1 MEKTNHDLYTFYRK
15 QQNDYT
21 EKLHFISKQIRK
33 ISIWRIIIFLLTIIG
48 IYVASSY
55 QWIPVI
61 ITGIIGFGIFL
72 FLVVRHSSLFKEKQ
86 RYEIL
91 VKINTM
97 ELDLLAGKT
106 TGKPDG
112 IEWLSPDHPFAEDLD
127 IFGEKSLF
135 QLIDRSATQ
144 QGRNILAKTLLKL
157 YHDEDKL
164 FNRQQAI
171 SELKKNPRWRQSFQA
186 TGMLSDEQPDD
197 IDGLINWSQEKKSVF
212 DNLFYRS
219 LLVITP
225 VIGILVVL
233 LIAFKVFAISSF
245 LFFLIL
251 PFIILLPKIA
261 IINREHGNLSKKS
274 SFILKQAELFKLIEK
289 EDFKSGLLQTAKS
302 NLATGKDPASKAIRQ
317 LSGISESFDYR
328 LNLPVGVFLN
338 IFFLWDIRQ
347 MIRLEKWKRHYQN
360 KIESWFGSLAQFDEL
375 CSFAGFAFN
384 HPRAVFPEFSE
395 NEFELTAQN
404 LKHPFIPEN
413 LCVGNP
419 VAFKGWQQFQIITG
433 ANMAGKSTYL
443 RTTGIN
449 LVLAMSG
456 APVMADRFVF
466 KPVEIYTGIKTNDS
480 LQEGESYFFAEL
492 KRLKNIITELEQGK
506 HLFIILDEILR
517 GTNSADKQ
525 KGSKAL
531 IRQLIGLGASGMIA
545 THDLTLGDLADVFPE
560 NVTNKRF
567 EVEIENNELVFD
579 YKLKNGLSQ
588 NLNATFLMKKMGIT
602 IN

>member
-15 QQNDYT
+15 QLDDYS

-33 ISIWRIIIFLLTIIG
+33 ISIWRIIIFLLTITG

-61 ITGIIGFGIFL
+61 ITAIIGFGIFL
-72 FLVVRHSSLFKEKQ
+72 FLIVRHSTLFKEKK

-144 QGRNILAKTLLKL
+144 QGRSILAKTLLKL

-171 SELKKNPRWRQSFQA
+171 SELKKKTRWRQSFQA

-219 LLVITP
+219 LLVINP

-233 LIAFKVFAISSF
+233 LIAFKVLAFSSF

-302 NLATGKDPASKAIRQ
+302 NLVTGKDPASKAIRQ

-328 LNLPVGVFLN
+328 LNLPVGIFLN

-419 VAFKGWQQFQIITG
+419 VAFKDWQQFQIITG

-449 LVLAMSG
+449 LVLAMTG

-579 YKLKNGLSQ
+579 YKLKNGVSQ